1 MPAWLAYFWYETVY
15 WFSALVLTV
24 GFSLRIEGRRHIPR
38 RGPVLLIANHQS
50 FLDPVLVGLA
60 APRQLCFL
68 ARETLF
74 GHWLLAFL
82 IRSLNAV
89 PIHHEGL
96 GKEGLRTILEQ
107 LRDGRAVIVFPE
119 GTRTPDGAIHSLRAG
134 IQLLIKRV
142 GSPIIPVGIAGAFEA
157 WPRSS
162 PLPIPAP
169 LFLQSE
175 VGTLAVS
182 VGRPL
187 DAKRLAAMPR
197 DEALGEL
204 QQELQAAHIRAER
217 LRNRPKRSLSTSR

>member
-1 MPAWLAYFWYETVY
+1 
-15 WFSALVLTV
+15 
-24 GFSLRIEGRRHIPR
+24 
-38 RGPVLLIANHQS
+38 
-50 FLDPVLVGLA
+50 
-60 APRQLCFL
+60 
-68 ARETLF
+68 
-74 GHWLLAFL
+74 
-82 IRSLNAV
+82 
-89 PIHHEGL
+89 
-96 GKEGLRTILEQ
+96 
-107 LRDGRAVIVFPE
+107 
-119 GTRTPDGAIHSLRAG
+119 LRAG

>member
-1 MPAWLAYFWYETVY
+1 MPAWLAYSWYETVY
-15 WFSALVLTV
+15 WLSAIALTV

-50 FLDPVLVGLA
+50 FLDPALVGLA

-74 GHWLLAFL
+74 RHWPLAFL

-96 GKEGLRTILEQ
+96 GKEGLRTILQQ

-142 GSPIIPVGIAGAFEA
+142 QAPIVPVGIAGAFEA
-157 WPRSS
+157 WPRWS

-169 LFLQSE
+169 LFLKSR

-182 VGRPL
+182 VGQPL
-187 DAKRLAAMPR
+187 DAKRLAEMPR
-197 DEALGEL
+197 EEALGEL
-204 QQELQAAHIRAER
+204 QRELEAAQVRAER
-217 LRNRPKRSLSTSR
+217 LRKRHIPVV